1 MNIQIFQIFNFIYA
15 YINIFFNK
23 DIIISLELNG
33 RWVIVKLLILI

>member
-33 RWVIVKLLILI
+33 R